1 MLLDLV
7 HEKLGWPS
15 PSEVRNPPGEGTRV
29 FADLAQT
36 KIGNA
41 MSQYQDAADAKMGV
55 LLRNP
60 QSIDTEAP
68 LAVVVEFSGKVGD
81 RTLRELHRL
90 AWNFSHSPTVVTIEP
105 DLLRVWTCCEPPDY
119 ERPVGDY
126 IVDKVTTGD
135 LSKPDSAAIT
145 HRATQALHWVNL
157 VSGQFFRNHPERFN
171 RDRRADQMLLG
182 NLRYVRD
189 KLHEAGLKDDDICHD
204 LLARI
209 VFVQF
214 LFDRKDSKGHAA
226 LNPGKLAS
234 FYKDGI
240 LRKHHADFPSILED
254 YEETYRVFDW
264 LNTKFNG
271 DLFPGKGNTPEE
283 RERGWRKE
291 KAHVKAVHLR
301 LLSEFVKGD
310 LDMPI
315 GQRCLWPQY
324 AFDVIPLEFIS
335 SIYETFV
342 SERAAGGGIY
352 YTPPH
357 LVDFI
362 LDRVLPWSG
371 DNWNLKIL
379 DPACGSG
386 IFLVKAF
393 QRLIHRWKRVHPG
406 QPPRADIL
414 RGLLERNLFG
424 VDKDPHAVRVASFSL
439 YLAMCDEID
448 PKYYWSQV
456 VFPAMREHRLV
467 NADFFEEDR
476 VGFRTQEDASSYDL
490 VIGNAPWGRKTL
502 TEAAAQWA
510 QCHGWRSAN
519 NGIGTLFLPKAAAL
533 TKLDGRIAMIQSAS
547 SLLFNR
553 SGPASAFRRKF
564 FTTFQVKDLVNLSAL
579 RFKVFNRKTHSAK
592 TSVAPSCIVTFSPL
606 AANDQERLAY
616 VSPKQVDDLADEFEI
631 IIEPQDIK
639 SVHPVEASENAD
651 VWTALM
657 WGHGRDRAFLRQL
670 YSRRTILDPGPG
682 FQVKT
687 REGVIF
693 GDRKKS
699 QPQLVGRRIL
709 SDGDFPQEASLY
721 LGTTGLP
728 ENEEGFTDSKA
739 STDFG
744 AFATPQLIIKQGWRK
759 PISRFQA
766 RIVKDKANKGI
777 LCTQSYVTAHVSAA
791 QQRFIE
797 AACLSYNSIFATYF
811 LLLTSSRFASYR
823 PEPLVEELLRVPI
836 PEPRS
841 GLLEGVRT
849 HEDVDQRIRN
859 VFGFKDAEW
868 VLVEDLFNFTL
879 PDFKGDANSPGRQR
893 TRRKER
899 TTAEPQLHRYCDY
912 FIRVL
917 KAGFGHDKQ
926 ITATIFQETGDPLP
940 YRLVAFELGRESD
953 SPVQVVSLDAPE
965 LLNEL
970 DRLNRSWLK
979 HRQVRGS
986 SIYHQR
992 VTRIYDHHGDVPA
1005 IFILKPDAC
1014 RYWTRSMGLYDGDEV
1029 SADFTRW
1036 EEATTPS
1043 ERNRA

>member
-29 FADLAQT
+29 FVDLAQT

-41 MSQYQDAADAKMGV
+41 MSQYQDAAGAKMGV

-60 QSIDTEAP
+60 QSANTEAP

-81 RTLRELHRL
+81 KTLRELHRL
-90 AWNFSHSPTVVTIEP
+90 AWNFSHSPTVVTVEP
-105 DLLRVWTCCEPPDY
+105 DLLRVWTCCEPPDG
-119 ERPVGDY
+119 ERPIGDY
-126 IVDKVTTGD
+126 VVDQLATGD
-135 LSKPDSAAIT
+135 LSEAQPASIT
-145 HRATQALHWVNL
+145 HRAAQALHWVNL
-157 VSGQFFRNHPERFN
+157 VSGQFFRNHAERFD

-182 NLRYVRD
+182 NLRYVRA
-189 KLHEAGLKDDDICHD
+189 KLHEGGLKDDDVCHD

-226 LNPGKLAS
+226 LNPGKLVS
-234 FYKDGI
+234 LQRDGI
-240 LRKHHADFPSILED
+240 LRKLHIDFPSILEH
-254 YEETYRVFDW
+254 YEETYRLFDW

-271 DLFPGKGNTPEE
+271 DLFPSKGNTPAE

-291 KAHVKAVHLR
+291 KAHVKAAHLR

-342 SERAAGGGIY
+342 SERAASGGIY

-393 QRLIHRWKRVHPG
+393 QRLIHRWKRLHPG

-467 NADFFEEDR
+467 NADFFEEDQI
-476 VGFRTQEDASSYDL
+476 GFRTREDASSYDL
-490 VIGNAPWGRKTL
+490 VIGNAPWGENLL
-502 TEAAAQWA
+502 TDAAKKWA
-510 QCHGWRSAN
+510 EEHGWPLAN
-519 NGIGTLFLPKAAAL
+519 KGIGTLFLPKTAAL
-533 TKLDGRIAMIQSAS
+533 AKLNGRIAMIQSAS

-553 SGPASAFRRKF
+553 SSTASTFRQKF
-564 FTTFQVKDLVNLSAL
+564 FTTFHVDEIVNLSAL
-579 RFKVFNRKTHSAK
+579 RFDIFDRKTHSTR
-592 TSVAPSCIVTFSPL
+592 TSVAPPCIVTFRPESPC
-606 AANDQERLAY
+606 DERLVF
-616 VSPKQVDDLADEFEI
+616 VSPKQVEDLADEFDVV
-631 IIEPQDIK
+631 IEPQDIK
-639 SVHPVEASENAD
+639 EIYVNDAVHASEI
-651 VWTALM
+651 WTALM
-657 WGHGRDRAFLRQL
+657 WGNWRDLVLVRRLRSMENLKDLMNQGRVVIREGLIPSGKGSLHPGTRNRRFWEGKTFPASTFLRLDTNQIQFTEGVKTH
-670 YSRRTILDPGPG
+670 RRTSLDA
-682 FQVKT
+682 F
-687 REGVIF
+687 EW
-693 GDRKKS
+693 
-699 QPQLVGRRIL
+699 PQLVV
-709 SDGDFPQEASLY
+709 
-721 LGTTGLP
+721 
-728 ENEEGFTDSKA
+728 
-739 STDFG
+739 
-744 AFATPQLIIKQGWRK
+744 KQGWQK
-759 PISRFQA
+759 AAGRFVA
-766 RIVKDKANKGI
+766 AITPANLKQGV
-777 LCTQSYVTAHVSAA
+777 LFNQSYLSVHAVGEDANLLDAA
-791 QQRFIE
+791 S
-797 AACLSYNSIFATYF
+797 LSYNSVLAVYF

-841 GLLEGVRT
+841 GLLDGVRT
-849 HEDVDQRIRN
+849 HEDVDQRIRDA
-859 VFGFKDAEW
+859 FGFKDAEW

-879 PDFKGDANSPGRQR
+879 PDFKGDAKSPGRQR
-893 TRRKER
+893 TQRKER

-940 YRLVAFELGRESD
+940 YRLVAFELGRESE
-953 SPVQVVSLDAPE
+953 SPVQVASLDAPE

-970 DRLNRSWLK
+970 ERLNQSWLK
-979 HRQVRGS
+979 HRQVQGG

-992 VTRIYDHHGDVPA
+992 MARIYDHHGDVPA

-1029 SADFTRW
+1029 SADFVRW
-1036 EEATTPS
+1036 EEATTHG